1 MSFEEGLIEFGAV
14 EAEMGKALSDKGT
27 NRFWGVINFC
37 SKEKENV
44 DQQGSWIVK
53 CAIVCKSG

>member
-1 MSFEEGLIEFGAV
+1 MLKH
-14 EAEMGKALSDKGT
+14 EMGKALSDKGA